1 MSALSQMDRIL
12 RGEPLRD
19 PAAVKFALGPLVAL
33 NVLLAATYGA
43 CLGTFA
49 LLGRD
54 EPEWRQVV
62 ASAFKVPLLFVV
74 TLVVTLPSLYV
85 FAALLGSRFR
95 LIDLL
100 RVVAAGTSVI
110 VALLASF
117 GPIVAFFAV
126 SSTSYS
132 FILLLN
138 VTVFAV
144 AGGFGVS
151 YLYRAA
157 VAASVPP
164 PEIAEPEPEEG
175 EPTNYPSRLRAE
187 RLPEGGVGKLFLV
200 WVVVFGLVGAQTGW
214 ILRPFVG
221 SPDLPFTWFRPKQGS
236 FFEGVGKS
244 LESVLGSKRSYS
256 R

>member
-1 MSALSQMDRIL
+1 MSALRQLDLIL

-19 PAAVKFALGPLVAL
+19 RSAVAFALGPLVVL
-33 NVLLAATYGA
+33 NVILAATYGA
-43 CLGTFA
+43 CVGAFA
-49 LLGRD
+49 VLGRD
-54 EPEWRQVV
+54 EPEWQQVI
-62 ASAFKVPLLFVV
+62 ASAVKVPLLFVV
-74 TLVVTLPSLYV
+74 TLAVTLPSLYV

-126 SSTSYS
+126 SSTSYP

-138 VTVFAV
+138 VAVFAV
-144 AGGFGVS
+144 AGGFGAS

-157 VAASVPP
+157 LHAVPP
-164 PEIAEPEPEEG
+164 PEP
-175 EPTNYPSRLRAE
+175 PTDSDPDDRPRA
-187 RLPEGGVGKLFLV
+187 RRVNDGVGKLFLV
-200 WVVVFGLVGAQTGW
+200 WVTVFGLVGAQTGW

-221 SPDLPFTWFRPKQGS
+221 APDLPFTWFRPKQGS

-244 LESVLGSKRSYS
+244 LESVLGTRGRS

>member
-1 MSALSQMDRIL
+1 MSALRQLDRIL

-19 PAAVKFALGPLVAL
+19 PAAVTFALGPLVVL

-43 CLGTFA
+43 CLGAFA
-49 LLGRD
+49 VLGRD
-54 EPEWRQVV
+54 DPEWRQVI
-62 ASAFKVPLLFVV
+62 ASAAKVPLLFVV
-74 TLVVTLPSLYV
+74 TLAVTFPSLYV

-95 LIDLL
+95 LVDLV

-126 SSTSYS
+126 SSTSYP

-138 VTVFAV
+138 VAVFAV

-157 VAASVPP
+157 SHAIPP
-164 PEIAEPEPEEG
+164 PPVEADEG
-175 EPTNYPSRLRAE
+175 EEE
-187 RLPEGGVGKLFLV
+187 RPRPRRVDDGIGKVFLV
-200 WVVVFGLVGAQTGW
+200 WVTVFGLVGAQTGW

-244 LESVLGSKRSYS
+244 LESLFGSERRKY
-256 R
+256 

>member
-1 MSALSQMDRIL
+1 MSALRQLDLIL

-19 PAAVKFALGPLVAL
+19 RSAVAFALGPLVVL

-43 CLGTFA
+43 CVGAFA
-49 LLGRD
+49 VLGRD
-54 EPEWRQVV
+54 EPEWRQVL
-62 ASAFKVPLLFVV
+62 ASAVKVPLLFAV
-74 TLVVTLPSLYV
+74 TLAVTLPSLYV

-126 SSTSYS
+126 SSTSYP

-144 AGGFGVS
+144 AGGFGAS

-157 VAASVPP
+157 LHAVPP
-164 PEIAEPEPEEG
+164 PEPPVDTDPDDRPRGRRVNDGI
-175 EPTNYPSRLRAE
+175 
-187 RLPEGGVGKLFLV
+187 GKLFLV
-200 WVVVFGLVGAQTGW
+200 WVTVFGLVGAQTGW

-244 LESVLGSKRSYS
+244 LESVLGTRGRS